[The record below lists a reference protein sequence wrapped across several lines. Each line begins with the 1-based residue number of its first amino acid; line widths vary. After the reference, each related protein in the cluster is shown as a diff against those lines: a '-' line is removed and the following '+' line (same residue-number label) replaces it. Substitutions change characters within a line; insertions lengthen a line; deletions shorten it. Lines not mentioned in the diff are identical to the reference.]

1 MNLDK
6 KAQDFV
12 LAFGQNGI
20 LWKGRVFM
28 EKLIA
33 KDIDWI
39 NSTWEKLDTKLS
51 RTAVK
56 SRDKIPYS
64 TINGVH
70 DNQMELLPKNWTNGF
85 WGGLMWLMYIDTKK
99 DVYKETA
106 ERSEELMDEV
116 FSLFDEIEHDVG
128 FRWHILSG
136 VNYRLTGNKASRV
149 RNMIAGQHLASRYI
163 PDAGFIL
170 PFNLDDIKNMTI
182 IDTMMNIP
190 QLYWMSREMN
200 NDRFRQMA
208 MHHADMVM
216 HDHVREDGSVTHTAY
231 HNFETG
237 EPYYINFGQGY
248 AVESTWSR
256 GQAWAIY
263 GFVLSYIH
271 TGKVEYLNTA
281 KKAAH
286 YFISCVSDTDYL
298 PLCDFRAPAEPVIY
312 DSTAG
317 AIAACGLIEIAKQ
330 VDELEKPIYI
340 NAAMKILKAMEEKF
354 CDWSEEEDS
363 ILQMGT
369 ERYHGKNGKGIH
381 IPIIYGDYFFVEA
394 LYKLRGNEF
403 IPW

>member
-1 MNLDK
+1 MQKIL
-6 KAQDFV
+6 Q
-12 LAFGQNGI
+12 QNKQ
-20 LWKGRVFM
+20 W
-28 EKLIA
+28 
-33 KDIDWI
+33 IDQ
-39 NSTWEKLDTKLS
+39 TWQKLDTKLS
-51 RTAVK
+51 RTAIK

-64 TINGVH
+64 SQNGVH
-70 DNQMELLPKNWTNGF
+70 DNQMEILPKHWCNGF

-99 DVYKETA
+99 EVYKVTA

-116 FSLFDEIEHDVG
+116 FGLFDDIEHDVG

-136 VNYRLTGNKASRV
+136 VNYRITGNKASRV
-149 RNMIAGQHLASRYI
+149 RNFIAGQSLASRYM
-163 PDAGFIL
+163 PDAKFIL

-190 QLYWMSREMN
+190 QLYWLSRETN
-200 NDRFRQMA
+200 NDRFKQMA
-208 MHHADMVM
+208 MHHADMAM
-216 HDHVREDGSVTHTAY
+216 HDHVRPDGSVTHTAY

-237 EPYYINFGQGY
+237 EPYYINLGQGY
-248 AVESTWSR
+248 AIDSTWSR
-256 GQAWAIY
+256 GQAWAVY

-271 TGKVEYLNTA
+271 TGKQEYLDTA

-286 YFISCVSDTDYL
+286 YFISCVCDDYL
-298 PLCDFRAPAEPVIY
+298 PRCDFRCPEDPVIY

-330 VDELEKPIYI
+330 VPEFEKPLYI
-340 NAAMKILKAMEEKF
+340 KQAIKLLKAMEEKF

-363 ILQMGT
+363 IVQMGT
-369 ERYHGKNGKGIH
+369 ERYHGKDGKGIH

-394 LYKLRGNEF
+394 LFKLRGNEF